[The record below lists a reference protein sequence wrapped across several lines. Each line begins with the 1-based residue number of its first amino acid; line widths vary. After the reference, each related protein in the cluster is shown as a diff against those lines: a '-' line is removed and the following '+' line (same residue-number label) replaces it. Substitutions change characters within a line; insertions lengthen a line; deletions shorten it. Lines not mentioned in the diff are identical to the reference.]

1 MLPVHPL
8 TSGGPQLSEAKR
20 KKDPLFAAAVLK
32 LTFVRRQ
39 EEQSPHFATIYQGVL
54 RDLGVSAEEVDAYLE
69 SNLAKVEEALTGPG
83 RRGSS

>member
-1 MLPVHPL
+1 MSD
-8 TSGGPQLSEAKR
+8 TK

-32 LTFVRRQ
+32 LTYVRRQ

-54 RDLGVSAEEVDAYLE
+54 RDLKLTDEEVDAYLE
-69 SNLAKVEEALTGPG
+69 KNRARVEEALTGPG